1 MKGREK
7 VMSLEAELA
16 HHTHQLN
23 DAQAALESQTSQV
36 QVSLWMFCCGWV
48 CCPQPSSLHPFLS
61 GAAESAELYGE
72 GTGVCQ
78 ERLCSGSH

>member
-23 DAQAALESQTSQV
+23 DAQAALESQMSQV
-36 QVSLWMFCCGWV
+36 QVSLWMLCCGWV
-48 CCPQPSSLHPFLS
+48 CCPQPLLPPSLPLRRCRV
-61 GAAESAELYGE
+61 G
-72 GTGVCQ
+72 
-78 ERLCSGSH
+78 